1 MTFPIMAL
9 KPWKLLAMR
18 PIWHIF
24 AGDMIVINLGPIYD
38 MLTGIYLPMKDC
50 MIMCS
55 AIVQN
60 GLTSK
65 TLHSHADD
73 GEMGKMFQGVMSA
86 QTITPWYS
94 LAFWQLSH
102 LSPLMC
108 VLSTRSW
115 ASREH
120 RAL

>member
-9 KPWKLLAMR
+9 KPWKLLAMT

-60 GLTSK
+60 GLASK
-65 TLHSHADD
+65 TLHSYADVARLVK
-73 GEMGKMFQGVMSA
+73 GFKE
-86 QTITPWYS
+86 
-94 LAFWQLSH
+94 
-102 LSPLMC
+102 
-108 VLSTRSW
+108 
-115 ASREH
+115 
-120 RAL
+120 